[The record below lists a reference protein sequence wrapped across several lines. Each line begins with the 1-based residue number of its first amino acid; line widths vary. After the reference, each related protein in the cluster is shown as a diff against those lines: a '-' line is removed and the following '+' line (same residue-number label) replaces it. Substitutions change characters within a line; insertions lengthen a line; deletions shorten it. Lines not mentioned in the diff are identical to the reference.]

1 MEATCNVNSNELNFV
16 NTTDAFDINHH
27 NDNNNSDLIDSLSDS
42 SKNESNNETKFPD
55 NEKNKQ
61 TDNDEDQLSD
71 NIENLSAINN
81 LQLLPINEND
91 KINDNNINLGNLQFK
106 SIKINESTIVDGNN
120 KLINKLSLPSHSNLI
135 QSSVPLINKSRHL
148 FNFITEKST
157 NIMEKALLPQYL
169 QQRDLINQKHI
180 IGANNDNSVLN
191 GGDDDE
197 KSQVIK
203 DENEE
208 KLKENYL
215 QQAEDDKIINGGQEI
230 KNCGMD
236 DDRDEEIEYKV
247 LLDEYKKIKNDKI
260 HLEERIKE
268 LENRNQFSSK
278 ESISSSIDNRD
289 ATINR
294 LTLEL
299 RSALSHQENLL
310 QRYTSANKERESMVM
325 KYAISE
331 KQRLDLQ
338 RTLDQS
344 HSRLKQL
351 TSDNEIITSKLKTAF
366 NERSRVAQMLDVKCR
381 ELIDAQKELEKLRED
396 LDIREV
402 KLKWT
407 QTKLKSETQL
417 HKETADKLEKALTRI
432 NELKDECENVRRESS
447 ESIKKFQ
454 QSEENKAVTLDQQL
468 KEQHARLILERHVV
482 EDKEAVRLQLLKEI
496 ETLNHRQQVLIEEN
510 NVLTLRCNDFEAISN
525 QLKKSYE
532 ELKVISEERLK
543 AISDLTLK
551 SEALESTRLELVG
564 KNQELAAIENELERL
579 RAANNEL
586 QNDMDCCVERE
597 NQMLEFTQKL
607 TDKNVRLQSDSTM
620 MESRLKELEREQG
633 PLREQ
638 VKELKIKIKEMAEEL
653 KEEKKKRVDECEIL
667 ARHLAEQTKM
677 AEDLKQMLEDSKGEN
692 SVLKRKHQMTIK
704 ELTREVGQLKKK
716 LELTESNTEGA
727 KVAGTRTPSV
737 MSLNDETNGD
747 ADVGIIY
754 NELDKQAL
762 IERVI
767 KLQRINVKRAEK
779 LDFLEEHT
787 RVLVTELQKKTK
799 IIQNYILNENF
810 DAMGSNERDRYKAEL
825 IKHGG
830 IMASVYHQRVSDDN
844 MTLELSLEINQKLQ
858 AVLEDAL
865 LKNITLKDNIDTLGD
880 EIAKLT
886 IQNQKISK

>member
-1 MEATCNVNSNELNFV
+1 
-16 NTTDAFDINHH
+16 
-27 NDNNNSDLIDSLSDS
+27 
-42 SKNESNNETKFPD
+42 
-55 NEKNKQ
+55 
-61 TDNDEDQLSD
+61 
-71 NIENLSAINN
+71 
-81 LQLLPINEND
+81 
-91 KINDNNINLGNLQFK
+91 
-106 SIKINESTIVDGNN
+106 
-120 KLINKLSLPSHSNLI
+120 
-135 QSSVPLINKSRHL
+135 
-148 FNFITEKST
+148 
-157 NIMEKALLPQYL
+157 
-169 QQRDLINQKHI
+169 
-180 IGANNDNSVLN
+180 
-191 GGDDDE
+191 
-197 KSQVIK
+197 
-203 DENEE
+203 
-208 KLKENYL
+208 
-215 QQAEDDKIINGGQEI
+215 
-230 KNCGMD
+230 
-236 DDRDEEIEYKV
+236 
-247 LLDEYKKIKNDKI
+247 
-260 HLEERIKE
+260 
-268 LENRNQFSSK
+268 
-278 ESISSSIDNRD
+278 
-289 ATINR
+289 
-294 LTLEL
+294 
-299 RSALSHQENLL
+299 
-310 QRYTSANKERESMVM
+310 MVM

-407 QTKLKSETQL
+407 QAKLKSETQL
-417 HKETADKLEKALTRI
+417 HKETSDKLEKALTRI

-510 NVLTLRCNDFEAISN
+510 NVLTLRCNDFEAINN
-525 QLKKSYE
+525 QLKKSYD

-543 AISDLTLK
+543 AINDLTLK
-551 SEALESTRLELVG
+551 TEALESTRLELVG
-564 KNQELAAIENELERL
+564 KNQELAAIGNELERL
-579 RAANNEL
+579 RTANKEL

-677 AEDLKQMLEDSKGEN
+677 AEDLKQMLEDSRGEN

-716 LELTESNTEGA
+716 LEVTESNADGA
-727 KVAGTRTPSV
+727 KVADTRTPSV

-779 LDFLEEHT
+779 LDFLEEHA

-810 DAMGSNERDRYKAEL
+810 DAMGSNERDRYKVSVFL
-825 IKHGG
+825 ILRLYWG
-830 IMASVYHQRVSDDN
+830 
-844 MTLELSLEINQKLQ
+844 
-858 AVLEDAL
+858 
-865 LKNITLKDNIDTLGD
+865 
-880 EIAKLT
+880 
-886 IQNQKISK
+886 SK